1 MIDYSEGHLL
11 MKRLVHELYEACIGQ
26 EYSKARE
33 LCDQIVVTARMTR
46 AQITIQDNQG
56 VQE

>member
-11 MKRLVHELYEACIGQ
+11 MKRLVQELYEACIGQ
-26 EYSKARE
+26 EYLKARE

-46 AQITIQDNQG
+46 AQITIQNNQG

>member
-11 MKRLVHELYEACIGQ
+11 MSRLLDELYEACISK
-26 EYSKARE
+26 EYLKARE

-46 AQITIQDNQG
+46 AQITIQENQG
-56 VQE
+56 IQE

>member
-26 EYSKARE
+26 EYLKARE

-46 AQITIQDNQG
+46 SQITIQEDQG
-56 VQE
+56 ETK